1 MYHSWQQEGFDT
13 SVKGVPEFW
22 YNAGQEEV
30 AAKGYSLVPSKYI
43 EFVNRDED
51 IDFNSKMTVLQ
62 KEMKEILSDEEQ
74 SRNAVKALFNELGFS
89 LD

>member
-1 MYHSWQQEGFDT
+1 MPRGFA
-13 SVKGVPEFW
+13 SL
-22 YNAGQEEV
+22 EEV

-51 IDFNSKMTVLQ
+51 IDFDSKMTVLQ
-62 KEMKEILSDEEQ
+62 KEMKAILSDEEQ
-74 SRNAVKALFNELGFS
+74 SRNAVKTLFNELGFS